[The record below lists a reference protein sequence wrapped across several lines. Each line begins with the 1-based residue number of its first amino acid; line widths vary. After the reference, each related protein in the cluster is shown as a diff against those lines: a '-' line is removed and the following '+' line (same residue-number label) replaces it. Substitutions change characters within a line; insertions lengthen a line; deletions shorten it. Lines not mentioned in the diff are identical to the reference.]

1 VPGPWR
7 WRLQASFR
15 VGDEVR
21 SFKPQFLD
29 SEEEAEQARL
39 ATIDTLWHMADH
51 GLDIRPERVTA
62 AAAAAEALRVAAE
75 AGPDQAW
82 VADDLKLPD

>member
-15 VGDEVR
+15 VGGEVR
-21 SFKPQFLD
+21 SFKPQFVD

-51 GLDIRPERVTA
+51 GLDIRVERVTA
-62 AAAAAEALRVAAE
+62 AAAEAEEQRVAAE

-82 VADDLKLPD
+82 VADDFKRPD